1 MSPQVATASQTGKP
15 IESGPGGTSHHLV
28 SGRVGVLKAWPTKTN
43 VNHNIAAKDQHHR
56 HHRGK
61 YRHLLEEDQQL
72 RRWYDNVS
80 RGSRVTADVYI
91 RRLGNICTSR
101 HTNPKELIK
110 KAREDQEFLYNFL
123 MDLVTDLEKQG
134 NAGSYIS
141 SNLKAIKS
149 WLSHNGIEFKRKI
162 KIKGV
167 EDTPTLREKHTLTPN
182 QMRQLFASSPLAT
195 RCICALLA
203 HAGLRPVSIGNYDGT
218 DGLCLGDLNDI
229 KIESGVVTFQNI
241 PAMLTVR
248 RELSKA
254 GHQYFTFFSRE
265 ACEYIL
271 EYLMTRIR
279 EGEVLDASSPLIV
292 PEKSKKSKFL
302 RASVVGKLVRK
313 RLRECK
319 INARPYDL
327 RHTFATQLMLAESQ
341 TLIMRDY
348 RTFFMGH
355 KGDIENRY
363 TTNKHALP
371 SSVIEDMRQS
381 YSRSQKFLQSQ
392 GPFPEV
398 QSLRD
403 ETYKRMLL
411 LTGFTEKELIEQR
424 VLEMSDEEIT
434 QKASEKLFSSVF
446 GESVQQKIV
455 PLGRLEEYLSSGWR
469 CEHVIESKGQAIIC
483 PPPSAISA

>member
-1 MSPQVATASQTGKP
+1 MT
-15 IESGPGGTSHHLV
+15 
-28 SGRVGVLKAWPTKTN
+28 
-43 VNHNIAAKDQHHR
+43 HNDIQAKQEDHR
-56 HHRGK
+56 CSRGK

-80 RGSRVTADVYI
+80 RGSKVTADVYI
-91 RRLGNICTSR
+91 RRLGNICASQNT
-101 HTNPKELIK
+101 TPKELIK
-110 KAREDQEFLYNFL
+110 KGKEEDQEFLFNFL

-134 NAGSYIS
+134 KAGSYIS

-167 EDTPTLREKHTLTPN
+167 EDTPTLKDKHTLTTN
-182 QMRQLFASSPLAT
+182 QLRQLFASSPLEA
-195 RCICALLA
+195 RCVSARMA

-218 DGLCLGDLNDI
+218 DGLCVGDVNDI
-229 KIESGVVTFQNI
+229 KIEAGVISFLNI

-254 GHQYFTFFSRE
+254 GHQYFTFVSRE
-265 ACEYIL
+265 ACEYL
-271 EYLMTRIR
+271 QEYLTHRAT
-279 EGEVLDASSPLIV
+279 EGEVLDASSPLVI
-292 PEKSKKSKFL
+292 PEKSKKNRKFL

-313 RLRECK
+313 RLKECN
-319 INARPYDL
+319 ISARPYDL

-341 TLIMRDY
+341 SLIMRDY

-363 TTNKHALP
+363 TTNKHTLP
-371 SSVIEDMRQS
+371 QNVVEDMRSS

-398 QSLRD
+398 ESLRD

-411 LTGFTEKELIEQR
+411 LTGFTEKELVDQR
-424 VLEMSDEEIT
+424 VLEMSDEAIA
-434 QKASEKLFSSVF
+434 QKAREKLFSSVF
-446 GESVQQKIV
+446 GESVRQKIV
-455 PLGRLEEYLSSGWR
+455 PLEMLEEYLSSGWR
-469 CEHVIESKGQAIIC
+469 CEHVIESKAQAIIS
-483 PPPSAISA
+483 PPSVA